1 MGNMR
6 DFANE
11 ATQAWDIPLKGEGVD
26 GAEAFRP
33 STRVPSTKPTRVLLV
48 DDHEVVRKGL
58 RSLLEKRPEYMIV
71 GEAVDGREA
80 VEKAMLLK
88 PDLVILDIGMPGM
101 NGLEATRH
109 IVQESPQTKVLILT
123 VHDSE
128 YMARE
133 TLRAGARGY
142 LLKSDAGHDLL
153 LAMDSLRENKPFF
166 SSKIA
171 DMVLKGFRGQEE
183 RNGKNSKFLRL
194 TARES
199 EITRLLAEGKIP
211 SENMLNRPSV
221 LRPFLSGV
229 RTSLDSWELGSTWR
243 RDLAKPIASCHI
255 PWSENVF

>member
-1 MGNMR
+1 MTPDQGRAPSPSYRGNP
-6 DFANE
+6 
-11 ATQAWDIPLKGEGVD
+11 TH
-26 GAEAFRP
+26 
-33 STRVPSTKPTRVLLV
+33 TRRILIV
-48 DDHEVVRKGL
+48 DDDADGRAALRALFEAWGHEVDVAEDGERGIRL
-58 RSLLEKRPEYMIV
+58 TLERHPEIV
-71 GEAVDGREA
+71 
-80 VEKAMLLK
+80 
-88 PDLVILDIGMPGM
+88 LVDIGMPGM

-199 EITRLLAEGKIP
+199 EITRLLAEGKTSKEIATILDI
-211 SENMLNRPSV
+211 SLKTVETHRANIMAKLGIHSV
-221 LRPFLSGV
+221 AELV
-229 RTSLDSWELGSTWR
+229 RYAIRER
-243 RDLAKPIASCHI
+243 IVEP
-255 PWSENVF
+255 

>member
-199 EITRLLAEGKIP
+199 EITRLLAEGKTSKEIATILDI
-211 SENMLNRPSV
+211 SLKTVETHRANIMAKLGIHSV
-221 LRPFLSGV
+221 AELV
-229 RTSLDSWELGSTWR
+229 RYAIRER
-243 RDLAKPIASCHI
+243 IVEP
-255 PWSENVF
+255 